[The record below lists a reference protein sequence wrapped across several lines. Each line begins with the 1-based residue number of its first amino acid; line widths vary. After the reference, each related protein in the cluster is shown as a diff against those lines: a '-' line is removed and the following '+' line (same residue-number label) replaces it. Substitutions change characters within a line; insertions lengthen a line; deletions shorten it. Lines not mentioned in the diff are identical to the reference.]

1 MMWCQSQTWDIECGC
16 ALIHAKH
23 IGARANI
30 DACVLRLHILNGQ
43 DSIEIHGPVRQ
54 LAVAYAG
61 PNQGVRWQLRE
72 KHMSSNIFTYSHS
85 YTQPNPTLSLCPIC
99 FGSQGG

>member
-1 MMWCQSQTWDIECGC
+1 MWCQSQTWEKEPGC

-43 DSIEIHGPVRQ
+43 DSIEIHGPGRQ
-54 LAVAYAG
+54 LADAFAG
-61 PNQGVRWQLRE
+61 PNQGVRWQLAFACADEAHCR
-72 KHMSSNIFTYSHS
+72 SHI
-85 YTQPNPTLSLCPIC
+85 QPLL
-99 FGSQGG
+99 FGLLNKDLNRFGW